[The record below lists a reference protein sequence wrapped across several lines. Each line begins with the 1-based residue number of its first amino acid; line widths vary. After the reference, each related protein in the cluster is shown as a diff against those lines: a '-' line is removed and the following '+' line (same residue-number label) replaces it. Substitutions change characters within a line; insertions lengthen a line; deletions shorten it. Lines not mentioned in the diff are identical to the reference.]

1 MGTHLQSLKSNL
13 QKKGNN
19 TLAYYCRQDG
29 KRTKGTKNVLPGD
42 AQAPEL
48 QGDSVQEGQGVAV
61 LPGSSTLQPKAIR
74 LWWSDQADLPQEGK
88 DQEDRPEDG
97 NHLRQGQEEVRH
109 HEADQAMQVLRAR
122 RWQAKEGPD
131 DPVLSMFT

>member
-1 MGTHLQSLKSNL
+1 MGTHLWSLKSNL

-19 TLAYYCRQDG
+19 TLAYYCIQDG

-61 LPGSSTLQPKAIR
+61 LPGSSTLQPKAVR
-74 LWWSDQADLPQEGK
+74 LWWSDQAIFHKKAKTTKKIVLKMETTYGK
-88 DQEDRPEDG
+88 DKKKYVTMKPIKRCKYFELGGDKRKKGHMIQ
-97 NHLRQGQEEVRH
+97 
-109 HEADQAMQVLRAR
+109 
-122 RWQAKEGPD
+122 
-131 DPVLSMFT
+131 F

>member
-1 MGTHLQSLKSNL
+1 MGTHLWSLKSNL

-61 LPGSSTLQPKAIR
+61 LPGSSTLQPKAVR
-74 LWWSDQADLPQEGK
+74 LWWSDQADLPQEGN
-88 DQEDRPEDG
+88 DHQEDRPEDG
-97 NHLRQGQEEVRH
+97 NHLRQDKKKYVTMKPIKRCKYFELGGDKRKKGQMI
-109 HEADQAMQVLRAR
+109 Q
-122 RWQAKEGPD
+122 
-131 DPVLSMFT
+131 F

>member
-19 TLAYYCRQDG
+19 TLAYYCTQDG

-61 LPGSSTLQPKAIR
+61 LPGSSTLQPKAVR
-74 LWWSDQADLPQEGK
+74 VWWSDQAHLPQEGK
-88 DQEDRPEDG
+88 DHQEDR
-97 NHLRQGQEEVRH
+97 LRWKPPT
-109 HEADQAMQVLRAR
+109 AR
-122 RWQAKEGPD
+122 TRRSTSP
-131 DPVLSMFT
+131 